1 METIHTQL
9 LVLGAGPGGYSAAFR
24 AADLGLSVVIV
35 ERYPTLGGVC
45 LNVGCI
51 PSKTLLHIAQVID
64 DAKALNSMGVNFNPP
79 QIDLNQVQSTKNA
92 VITKLNKGL
101 ANLARQRKVQTIFG
115 VGRFRDPNC
124 LEVHGTNS
132 VAINFEKAIIATG
145 SQTIHLPGIPDDPR
159 IIDSTAALA
168 LTEIPPRLLIIGGG
182 IIGLEMA
189 NIYAAFGSQ
198 VTIIELTPGLIP
210 GCDPDLVR
218 ILHRHL
224 ANRITIHLNTRLI
237 RIDPQPENLIAH
249 LSGPTGNL
257 ILHGD
262 RMLIAVGR
270 RPNSANLALEDIGIA
285 LDQRGFITVDSEQRT
300 TIPHIYAIGDVAGNP
315 LLAHKAAYQGK
326 CVAETVAGHKPAVA
340 DIIPSVAYTDPE
352 IAWVG
357 LSETT
362 AQQQAITF
370 AKGQFPWMASGR
382 ALSLGRAAGMTK
394 LLFDP
399 ASNRLLGAGIVGPG
413 AGELIAE
420 AALAIQLGATARDI
434 SRTIHPHPSL
444 SETIALAAEAFQG
457 TITEL
462 YFPKKG

>member
-1 METIHTQL
+1 
-9 LVLGAGPGGYSAAFR
+9 
-24 AADLGLSVVIV
+24 
-35 ERYPTLGGVC
+35 
-45 LNVGCI
+45 
-51 PSKTLLHIAQVID
+51 
-64 DAKALNSMGVNFNPP
+64 
-79 QIDLNQVQSTKNA
+79 
-92 VITKLNKGL
+92 
-101 ANLARQRKVQTIFG
+101 
-115 VGRFRDPNC
+115 
-124 LEVHGTNS
+124 
-132 VAINFEKAIIATG
+132 
-145 SQTIHLPGIPDDPR
+145 
-159 IIDSTAALA
+159 LA